1 MRLIKEL
8 KNIINHKVMEEII
21 EMIEGGIN
29 NKIIFLDKIIKN
41 PKAEK
46 TITKMIT
53 EDMEEIIEIN
63 IITEIMDIIIIIITK
78 HNKINNN
85 NNNPF

>member
-53 EDMEEIIEIN
+53 EDKEEIIEIN
-63 IITEIMDIIIIIITK
+63 IITEIMDIIIITITK
-78 HNKINNN
+78 HNKINNS